1 MADDIGIEAFFDT
14 RTATVTYLVWD
25 PQTGFAAVIDPV
37 LDYDPKSG
45 RLWLESVDKVLAA
58 AQARK
63 LTIERVLETHAH
75 ADHLSGAQAIKHRLA
90 QHGIGVRVAAG
101 ARIVEVQGEFAPRFA
116 AFDLAEQGADFDDL
130 YEDGA
135 AFHLGRLSFRVMSTP
150 GHTPACVTYVVADAA
165 FVGDALFMPDFGTP
179 RCDFPGGDAH
189 ALWRSIQRIFALPP
203 QTRLFTGHDYPSG
216 AGRAA
221 PAWESTV
228 AQQRASNRH
237 VKDGTSEA
245 DFIAMRTARDR
256 ELEPPVLLLPAL
268 QVNIRAGK
276 LPPADPGGR
285 TFLRIPVDPAAL
297 D

>member
-1 MADDIGIEAFFDT
+1 MADIGIEAFFDT

-25 PQTGFAAVIDPV
+25 PATMIAAAVDPV
-37 LDYDPKSG
+37 LDYEPKSG
-45 RLWLESVDKVLAA
+45 KLWTESADKLLAA
-58 AQARK
+58 AEARK
-63 LTIERVLETHAH
+63 LKIERVLETHAH
-75 ADHLSGAQAIKHRLA
+75 ADHLSGAQAIKRRTGA
-90 QHGIGVRVAAG
+90 RVAIG
-101 ARIVEVQGEFAPRFA
+101 ARILEVQREFAPRFA

-135 AFHLGRLSFRVMSTP
+135 IFSLGRLNFRVTQTP
-150 GHTPACVTYVVADAA
+150 GHTPADVTYVAADAA
-165 FVGDALFMPDFGTP
+165 FVGDSLFMPDFGTA

-189 ALWRSIQRIFALPP
+189 ALWRSTRRILELPP

-216 AGRAA
+216 AGRQT

-228 AQQRASNRH
+228 EQQRASNRH
-237 VKDGTSEA
+237 VKDGTTE
-245 DFIAMRTARDR
+245 DEFVAMRQARDR

-285 TFLRIPVDPAAL
+285 VFLRIPVDPAAL